1 MIDKADVRKTLLA
14 MERADIVAAQR
25 SYDAYFGEATTAG
38 DRVFDP
44 EHAAT
49 VVRDRPVLERID
61 GLQHEHAEHLRTIA
75 AISFDASET
84 VEPGAVVQLDDRF
97 VVVAVPTPEFA
108 HREIR
113 MIGISTHAPLFLAM
127 QGLHRGDTF
136 TFNNRTFEIRGLW

>member
-1 MIDKADVRKTLLA
+1 MINKTDIRKTLLA

-49 VVRDRPVLERID
+49 VVRDRPVLERIEA
-61 GLQHEHAEHLRTIA
+61 LQHEHEEHMQTIA
-75 AISFDASET
+75 AISFDRSET
-84 VEPGAVVQLDDRF
+84 VEAGAVVQVDDRF
-97 VVVAVPTPEFA
+97 VVVAVPAPEFA

-127 QGLHRGDTF
+127 KGLHVGDTF
-136 TFNNRTFEIRGLW
+136 TLNNRTFEIRGLW